1 MKTMSGEIV
10 SFNISPKGF
19 YESFIMKEGKRLVQ
33 INFPQGS
40 GPDAAGDLKVGQV
53 LTVHAMPLDDKRP
66 SDHPVYEWTR
76 DENKTHAGIV
86 KQINYA
92 RHGEP
97 NGAILDTGE
106 FVHMKPHG
114 AKAVDLKVGQKLT
127 VEGEVRTSPA
137 GHTVIEATLVNG
149 IEIDHPKP
157 KKKNAA

>member
-19 YESFIMKEGKRLVQ
+19 YESFINERGKTCCADQ
-33 INFPQGS
+33 FPAWIRPGR
-40 GPDAAGDLKVGQV
+40 AGDLRVGQV
-53 LTVHAMPLDDKRP
+53 LTVHAKPLDDKRP
-66 SDHPVYEWTR
+66 SDHPVYEWIR
-76 DENKTHAGIV
+76 DENKAHTGIV

-97 NGAILDTGE
+97 NGAILETGE
-106 FVHMKPHG
+106 FVHMKPDG
-114 AKAVDLKVGQKLT
+114 ARAVDLKVGQKLT